1 MKLVYLGGGATLL
14 RGLVPSQSKVC
25 DCSLLVSY
33 WLPLKIDFGRLLR
46 YRLGMLRRT
55 NHFWI
60 SLKEV
65 RAASLASP
73 GSGLMAMVSNVI
85 KTQRI
90 YFSRICLTDWLQRY
104 KVPLLLRC
112 LRVALERLSGT

>member
-1 MKLVYLGGGATLL
+1 
-14 RGLVPSQSKVC
+14 
-25 DCSLLVSY
+25 
-33 WLPLKIDFGRLLR
+33 
-46 YRLGMLRRT
+46 MLRRT

-73 GSGLMAMVSNVI
+73 GSGLTAMVSNVI

-90 YFSRICLTDWLQRY
+90 YFFKSMFDRLVA
-104 KVPLLLRC
+104 KV
-112 LRVALERLSGT
+112 